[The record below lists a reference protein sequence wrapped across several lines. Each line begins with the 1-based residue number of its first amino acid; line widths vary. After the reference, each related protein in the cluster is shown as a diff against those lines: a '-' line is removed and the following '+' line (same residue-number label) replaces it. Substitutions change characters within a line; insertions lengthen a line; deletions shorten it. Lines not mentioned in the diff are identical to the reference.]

1 MRKWE
6 NIICAKYLEEIV
18 LNKNMHYSSLSIYYS
33 DLNSY
38 LKYKYGEKVLKI
50 CLDGGF
56 TCPNRDGRNG
66 NGGCIFCNERGA
78 GEYLDR
84 TLTIAEQFNNV
95 SAKVANKRHCKAFI
109 AYFQNY
115 TGTYDSIQNLKKKYY
130 EAVSN
135 EKVKILAIAT
145 RPDCINFQ
153 ILELLSNIQAEKNID
168 IWIELGLQSI
178 HDETAKIINRCYET
192 NVFYE
197 AVEMLR
203 KRNFDVIVHL
213 MFGLPGETKE
223 KMLETIYAV
232 RKLDIQGIKFHNVN
246 VMKNTELERLFWEGK
261 YTPLNLSEYVDIL
274 AESIMLLPKRI
285 IVHRLVSDCK
295 GDLLVAPEWASN
307 KLLMLNEITRK
318 FACDEIEQGK
328 KIQI

>member
-1 MRKWE
+1 MD
-6 NIICAKYLEEIV
+6 
-18 LNKNMHYSSLSIYYS
+18 KNMHYSNLSTYYS

-38 LKYKYGEKVLKI
+38 LKYRYGEKVLKI

-56 TCPNRDGRNG
+56 TCPNRDGRSG
-66 NGGCIFCNERGA
+66 KGGCIFCNERGA

-84 TLTIAEQFNNV
+84 TLTITEQFNNA

-115 TGTYDSIQNLKKKYY
+115 TGTYDSTQNLKNKYY

-145 RPDCINFQ
+145 RPDCIDSQ
-153 ILELLSNIQAEKNID
+153 TLELLSNIQTKKNID
-168 IWIELGLQSI
+168 IWIELGLQTI
-178 HDETAKIINRCYET
+178 HDDTAKIINRCYET
-192 NVFYE
+192 NAFYK
-197 AVEMLR
+197 AVEMIR
-203 KRNFDVIVHL
+203 KRGFDVIVHL

-232 RKLDIQGIKFHNVN
+232 RNLDIQGIKFHNVN
-246 VMKNTELERLFWEGK
+246 VMKNTELERLFLEEK
-261 YTPLNLSEYVDIL
+261 YVPLKLSEYIDIL

-295 GDLLVAPEWASN
+295 RDFLVAPEWASN
-307 KLLMLNEITRK
+307 KLLMLSEITRK
-318 FACDEIEQGK
+318 FVCDEIEQGK
-328 KIQI
+328 SIQN